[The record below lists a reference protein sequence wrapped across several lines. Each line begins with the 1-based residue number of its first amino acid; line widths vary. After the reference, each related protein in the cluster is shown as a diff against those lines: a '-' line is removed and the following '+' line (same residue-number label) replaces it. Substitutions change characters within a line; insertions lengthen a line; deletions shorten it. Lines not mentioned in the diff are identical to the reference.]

1 LKERGGFPLT
11 HWFIPLD
18 KLTARDFSAP
28 IRGISHGDHPIPSHH
43 NDAIATAQGWAFGLT
58 MCVLA
63 WAIPLQ
69 AHAASIV
76 VDARTGV
83 VLAMSDST
91 LPWPPASLTKL
102 LTLYLTFAAIEDG
115 SLKLDQELGVSI
127 HAAGQRGSRLGLVAG
142 DKITVRDAVL
152 AVITQSGNDA
162 AMVLAEAVNGNEATF
177 VIAMNARAQT
187 LGLGQSNFVNP
198 TGLPDPRQTTSA
210 RDMAL
215 LARALWH
222 DYPQHYHFFATRRM
236 RFGQHNLPT
245 INGFLASYRGAD
257 GLKTGTTC
265 DAGFNLVASAERD
278 GLRLIGV
285 VLGAGDS
292 ATRSASMA
300 KLLNEGF
307 SVAVAEH
314 GIDIATLRPSSSD
327 LHRPWPG
334 ASACWPSASPP
345 PPRPAVLPG
354 WGLVLGA
361 YAQEFRARRA
371 IELVKA
377 SLSLPAGIGQP
388 MVIPLKDAK
397 FYDALLI
404 GLDKDRATAA
414 CMLLRRS
421 GAHCVTLTPS
431 ELNDLDAGWRG

>member
-1 LKERGGFPLT
+1 ML
-11 HWFIPLD
+11 
-18 KLTARDFSAP
+18 ARSEP
-28 IRGISHGDHPIPSHH
+28 
-43 NDAIATAQGWAFGLT
+43 
-58 MCVLA
+58 
-63 WAIPLQ
+63 
-69 AHAASIV
+69 
-76 VDARTGV
+76 
-83 VLAMSDST
+83 T

-115 SLKLDQELGVSI
+115 SLRLDRELGVSI
-127 HAAGQRGSRLGLVAG
+127 HAAGQPGSRLGLVAG
-142 DKITVRDAVL
+142 NKITVQDAVL

-162 AMVLAEAVNGNEATF
+162 AMVLAEAVSGNEAAF
-177 VIAMNARAQT
+177 VVAMNVRAQT
-187 LGLGQSNFVNP
+187 LGLSQSHFVNP

-236 RFGQHNLPT
+236 RFGLHNLPT

-257 GLKTGTTC
+257 GLKTGTAC
-265 DAGFNLVASAERD
+265 DAGYNLVASAERG

-285 VLGAGDS
+285 VLGAGD
-292 ATRSASMA
+292 AVTRTESMT

-307 SVAVAEH
+307 SAAVAEH
-314 GIDIATLRPSSSD
+314 GVDIATLRPSSSD
-327 LHRPWPG
+327 LPRPRPG
-334 ASACWPSASPP
+334 AKACWLGASPP
-345 PPRPAVLPG
+345 ALRPPTLPG

-377 SLSLPAGIGQP
+377 SLSLPTEIGQP
-388 MVIPLKDAK
+388 IVIPLKDAK
-397 FYDALLI
+397 FYDALLV
-404 GLDKDRATAA
+404 GLDEDRATAA

-421 GAHCVTLTPS
+421 GAHCVRLTPS
-431 ELNDLDAGWRG
+431 ELNDPDAGWRDQ

>member
-1 LKERGGFPLT
+1 ML
-11 HWFIPLD
+11 
-18 KLTARDFSAP
+18 
-28 IRGISHGDHPIPSHH
+28 GISDGDPTISLHH
-43 NDAIATAQGWAFGLT
+43 NGAIAAAQGWAFGLT
-58 MCVLA
+58 VCVFA
-63 WAIPLQ
+63 WVIPLQ
-69 AHAASIV
+69 AYAASIV

-83 VLAMSDST
+83 VLARSEST

-127 HAAGQRGSRLGLVAG
+127 HAANQPGSRLGLVAG
-142 DKITVRDAVL
+142 NKITVQDAVL

-162 AMVLAEAVNGNEATF
+162 AMVLAEAVSGNEAAF
-177 VIAMNARAQT
+177 VMAMNARAQT
-187 LGLGQSNFVNP
+187 LGLSQSNFVNP

-222 DYPQHYHFFATRRM
+222 DYPQHYHFFATRQM
-236 RFGQHNLPT
+236 RFGLHNLPT
-245 INGFLASYRGAD
+245 INGFLTSYRGAD

-265 DAGFNLVASAERD
+265 DAGYNLVASAERN

-292 ATRSASMA
+292 ATRRESMA

-307 SVAVAEH
+307 SAAVAEH

-327 LHRPWPG
+327 LRRSWPG
-334 ASACWPSASPP
+334 ASACRTGASSPRLRPP
-345 PPRPAVLPG
+345 VLPG

-377 SLSLPAGIGQP
+377 SLSFPTEIGQP
-388 MVIPLKDAK
+388 VVIPLKKVK
-397 FYDALLI
+397 FYDALLV
-404 GLDKDRATAA
+404 GLDEDRAAAA

-421 GAHCVTLTPS
+421 GAYCIRLTPS
-431 ELNDLDAGWRG
+431 ELNDPDAGWRD